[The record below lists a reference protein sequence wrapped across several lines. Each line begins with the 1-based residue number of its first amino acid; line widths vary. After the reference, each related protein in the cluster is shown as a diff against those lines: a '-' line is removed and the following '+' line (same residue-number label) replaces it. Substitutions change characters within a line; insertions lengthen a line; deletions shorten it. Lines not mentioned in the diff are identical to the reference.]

1 MKDRRSGVPNATI
14 RIRPATRAS
23 DREDEESRGIVLAK
37 SVRPT
42 IPFVSNIILTEEFR
56 ASGHGSAY
64 RMTQATIPQT
74 NCTGE
79 LTPRTPPL
87 PRRWAADDPVPVF
100 RFLRSPSQDSI
111 TSFHGRPARDV
122 IHVLQR

>member
-1 MKDRRSGVPNATI
+1 VPNAKI

-23 DREDEESRGIVLAK
+23 DWEDEQWPGIVLAK
-37 SVRPT
+37 SLRPS
-42 IPFVSNIILTEEFR
+42 IPFVSNINLTEEFR
-56 ASGHGSAY
+56 GSGHGSAY

-79 LTPRTPPL
+79 LNPRPAPL

-100 RFLRSPSQDSI
+100 RFLRSSSQDSI
-111 TSFHGRPARDV
+111 TSFHGRMASDV
-122 IHVLQR
+122 IHV